1 MANFLDKFKIRTAWE
16 GRAHTKDL
24 SCEHITTSSFMRLQ
38 PVYYHHFVP
47 KETLKVDFRAFS
59 RLASMPV
66 PTFGRANLNIRA
78 FFVPFRVIFPAWND
92 FITDAV
98 HQFSNVSTIPSTVP
112 YFTNRSLVQLY
123 TTPDLSTQVN
133 DDSVQEDFV
142 VTQLNQ
148 SPRRFKFT
156 AKGRHIFKVM
166 ESLGYHC
173 CFYVTDVTAYSALPL
188 LAYAKVYCDWYY
200 PSAYVGSPLFTNI
213 TRHFSDNVNNK
224 VLDAPA
230 LAEILD
236 WVFAVNYDSDYFVSA
251 FDEPVG
257 PTNGAASS
265 VVVPDIT
272 MSDGTSVD
280 SEAAGSADVSP
291 NTPFVNNVNGMLTQY
306 AVEAL
311 HRLSDYMKR
320 HQLAGARALDRYL
333 ARFGVQLSAEKLNRS
348 VYLGSHKIPLMT
360 GDVMST
366 SDTMG
371 SDGAHIGDYAG
382 KGFLVGDDGHFEYTS
397 DEYGLFLICASI
409 VPEVGYYQGVD
420 RHVLNTTR
428 LSFFTP
434 EFDGMGTRAISKN
447 EAYLSFGG
455 TADDVR
461 NMTEIFGY
469 TPQYSEYKCG
479 RDWLTGDYRI
489 LSLNLAGDTAQAWHL
504 FRDLSSKPS
513 PVHSATFVSGMLD
526 RNQYNRIFNNT
537 ADSADHFY
545 LHYFFGVKSTAKM
558 LPLYDE
564 YDFHND
570 EGQDKVMDVNG
581 VKMN

>member
-16 GRAHTKDL
+16 GRSHTKDL
-24 SCEHITTSSFMRLQ
+24 SCEHVTTSSFMRLQ
-38 PVYYHHFVP
+38 PVYYHNFVP
-47 KETLKVDFRAFS
+47 KEKLSVDFRAFS
-59 RLASMPV
+59 RMASMPV

-78 FFVPFRVIFPAWND
+78 FFVPYRVIFPAWND

-98 HQFSNVSTIPSTVP
+98 HHFHDANEIPSTVP
-112 YFTNRSLVQLY
+112 YFTNDSLVTLY
-123 TTPDLSTQVN
+123 RQGGIATEITDA
-133 DDSVQEDFV
+133 SVTADFV
-142 VTQLNQ
+142 ITQENQ
-148 SPRRFKFT
+148 SPTRWKFT
-156 AKGRHIFKVM
+156 AHGRHIFKVM
-166 ESLGYHC
+166 ESLGYKC
-173 CFYVTDVTAYSALPL
+173 CFHQGETSRFSALPL
-188 LAYAKVYCDWYY
+188 LAYAKIYADWYY
-200 PSAYVGSPLFTNI
+200 PSAYVGSPVWLNISKHFT
-213 TRHFSDNVNNK
+213 DNVSQK
-224 VLDAPA
+224 ELDTTQ
-230 LAEILD
+230 LRELLD
-236 WVFAVNYDSDYFVSA
+236 FSFAVNYDSDYFVSA

-257 PTNGAASS
+257 PNVGTASS
-265 VVVPDIT
+265 FQILDPAST
-272 MSDGTSVD
+272 DGALVSSYNEVD
-280 SEAAGSADVSP
+280 NYTA
-291 NTPFVNNVNGMLTQY
+291 NTPYAQNPAGGLLSQY
-306 AVEAL
+306 AIEAL
-311 HRLSDYMKR
+311 HRLTDYMAR
-320 HQLAGARALDRYL
+320 HRLAGARSLDRYL
-333 ARFGVQLSAEKLNRS
+333 ARFGVHLSAEKLNRS
-348 VYLGSHKIPLMT
+348 VYLGSHKIPMMT

-382 KGFLVGDDGHFEYTS
+382 KGFLVGDDGHFEFQS

-409 VPEVGYYQGVD
+409 VPEIGYYQGID

-447 EAYLSFGG
+447 EAYLSLGG
-455 TADDVR
+455 SPADVR
-461 NMTEIFGY
+461 NMSEIFGY

-489 LSLNLAGDTAQAWHL
+489 LSLNQSGDTAQAWHL

-513 PVHSATFVSGMLD
+513 PVHSQSFVSGFDD
-526 RNQYNRIFNNT
+526 RNQFNRIFNNT
-537 ADSADHFY
+537 ADTADHFY

-570 EGQDKVMDVNG
+570 EGSDRVLDVSG

>member
-24 SCEHITTSSFMRLQ
+24 SCEHVTTSNFMRLQ

-47 KETLKVDFRAFS
+47 KEKLSVDFRAFS
-59 RLASMPV
+59 RMASMPV

-78 FFVPFRVIFPAWND
+78 FFVPYRVVFPAWND
-92 FITDAV
+92 FITDALHHFIDV
-98 HQFSNVSTIPSTVP
+98 NEIPSTVP
-112 YFTNRSLVQLY
+112 FFTNDSLVTLY
-123 TTPDLSTQVN
+123 RQGGIATEISDA
-133 DDSVQEDFV
+133 SVQEDFAI
-142 VTQLNQ
+142 TSLQQ
-148 SPRRFKFT
+148 SPTRWKFT
-156 AKGRHIFKVM
+156 AHGRHIFKVL
-166 ESLGYHC
+166 ESLGYKC
-173 CFYVTDVTAYSALPL
+173 CFHQGEFTRFSALPL
-188 LAYAKVYCDWYY
+188 LAYCKVYCDWYY
-200 PSAYVGSPLFTNI
+200 PSAYVGSPVYMVISKHFTDNI
-213 TRHFSDNVNNK
+213 SSKELTTADLRQL
-224 VLDAPA
+224 LDF
-230 LAEILD
+230 
-236 WVFAVNYDSDYFVSA
+236 VFAVNYDSDYFVSA

-257 PTNGAASS
+257 PSQIAAS
-265 VVVPDIT
+265 DFAIT
-272 MSDGTSVD
+272 DPGTSTSVE
-280 SEAAGSADVSP
+280 SHNVNEYAGNEKA
-291 NTPFVNNVNGMLTQY
+291 NTPYWDATGGQLSQY
-306 AVEAL
+306 AIESL
-311 HRLSDYMKR
+311 HRLTDYMKR

-348 VYLGSHKIPLMT
+348 IYLGSHKIPMMT

-366 SDTMG
+366 ADTMG

-382 KGFLVGDDGHFEYTS
+382 KGFLVGDDGHFEYQS
-397 DEYGLFLICASI
+397 DEYGMFIICASI
-409 VPEVGYYQGVD
+409 VPEVGYYQGLD

-455 TADDVR
+455 SIDDVR

-469 TPQYSEYKCG
+469 TPQYAEYKCG

-489 LSLNLAGDTAQAWHL
+489 LSLNQAGETAQAWHL

-513 PVHSATFVSGMLD
+513 PVHSESFVSGFDD
-526 RNQYNRIFNNT
+526 RNQFNRIFNNT
-537 ADSADHFY
+537 GDTADHFY

-564 YDFHND
+564 YDFHN
-570 EGQDKVMDVNG
+570 EKGHDKVMDVNG

>member
-1 MANFLDKFKIRTAWE
+1 MANFLDKFKISTAWE
-16 GRAHTKDL
+16 GRSHTKDL
-24 SCEHITTSSFMRLQ
+24 SCEHITTSNFMRLQ

-47 KETLKVDFRAFS
+47 KEKLTVDFRAFS

-78 FFVPFRVIFPAWND
+78 FFVPYRVVFPAWND
-92 FITDAV
+92 FITDAIHHFTDV
-98 HQFSNVSTIPSTVP
+98 NEIPSTVP
-112 YFTNRSLVQLY
+112 YFTNDTLVTLFRQGGI
-123 TTPDLSTQVN
+123 STEIT
-133 DDSVQEDFV
+133 DPSVTADFV
-142 VTQLNQ
+142 ITYEHD
-148 SPRRFKFT
+148 SPTRWKFT
-156 AKGRHIFKVM
+156 AHGRHIFKVL
-166 ESLGYHC
+166 ESLGYKC
-173 CFYVTDVTAYSALPL
+173 CFHQGENSPYSALPL
-188 LAYAKVYCDWYY
+188 LAYAKVYADWYY
-200 PSAYVGSPLFTNI
+200 PSAYVGSPLYLGICKHFIDNI
-213 TRHFSDNVNNK
+213 STKQF
-224 VLDAPA
+224 DAGE
-230 LAEILD
+230 LREILD

-257 PTNGAASS
+257 PNNGVASS
-265 VVVPDIT
+265 FQIPDVT
-272 MSDGTSVD
+272 CNENSQVRSDSVEEYYK
-280 SEAAGSADVSP
+280 SNSPFYEGSSS
-291 NTPFVNNVNGMLTQY
+291 TISQY
-306 AVEAL
+306 AIEAL
-311 HRLSDYMKR
+311 HRLTDYMKR

-348 VYLGSHKIPLMT
+348 IYLGSHKIPLMT

-382 KGFLVGDDGHFEYTS
+382 KGFLVGDDGHFEYQS

-409 VPEVGYYQGVD
+409 VPEVGYYQGLD

-447 EAYLSFGG
+447 EAYLSLGG
-455 TADDVR
+455 SPDDVR
-461 NMTEIFGY
+461 NMSEIFGY

-489 LSLNLAGDTAQAWHL
+489 LSLNRVGDTAQAWHL

-513 PVHSATFVSGMLD
+513 PVHSQSFVSGFDD
-526 RNQYNRIFNNT
+526 RNQFNRIFNNT
-537 ADSADHFY
+537 ADTADHFY

-570 EGQDKVMDVNG
+570 EGSERVLDVNG